1 MARVKLNYGI
11 SWFHNRKPP
20 PSACTHS
27 SHTPMPVHRKQHC
40 ANNLG
45 DYSKKVCYV
54 SCHLFWI
61 LKKFRAETPTWTH
74 HHARVPASFHRMLL
88 WVHSNRPH
96 NYRWT
101 WDWKCPA
108 REWQWRESV
117 WCWGLGWRRSHL
129 FWDPSKCLLVQG
141 WRDPIL
147 PIEQMWGDIRK

>member
-11 SWFHNRKPP
+11 SQSHNRKPP
-20 PSACTHS
+20 LSACAHS

-96 NYRWT
+96 NYR
-101 WDWKCPA
+101 
-108 REWQWRESV
+108 
-117 WCWGLGWRRSHL
+117 
-129 FWDPSKCLLVQG
+129 
-141 WRDPIL
+141 
-147 PIEQMWGDIRK
+147 